1 MRKLRKGSP
10 VLGLEYVLIPAL
22 SGYLFLT
29 RSHKHKA
36 EISRLSGYHVLFRS
50 ATRGLV
56 VLFLTHVFIKSIVL
70 PYFPATEETWT
81 KYVPVF
87 FPISS
92 TLSFLVCLLHAC
104 CINVRITEQQ
114 GEIEAARENG
124 DLIEILIHECIGK
137 RMMMEVTL
145 KNRKV
150 YIGTPLDTG
159 FTRTGDHDIWI
170 VPFASGYRDET
181 NLDLHITTKY
191 DKITT
196 KSNRSRLAYQDFK
209 VVIPVQEIT
218 SARLF
223 DKNVY
228 RTFKHE
234 MYFNPPGGRFSEL

>member
-1 MRKLRKGSP
+1 

-29 RSHKHKA
+29 RSHRHKA

-56 VLFLTHVFIKSIVL
+56 VLFLTHVFIKSFVL
-70 PYFPATEETWT
+70 PYFPTAEETW
-81 KYVPVF
+81 KMYVPVF

-92 TLSFLVCLLHAC
+92 TLSFLVCFLHAC
-104 CINVRITEQQ
+104 CINIWITEQQ

-181 NLDLHITTKY
+181 HLDLQITTKY

-196 KSNRSRLAYQDFK
+196 KLKSSRLAYQDFK

-228 RTFKHE
+228 RTFRHDR
-234 MYFNPPGGRFSEL
+234 YFNPRGGRFSDL